1 MSYWEE
7 QRKSLNLFTVYE
19 VSPAQ
24 QLQMI
29 RWLKMRSDILLS
41 HNLGFEAES
50 VIQEFEDYKGTC
62 L

>member
-24 QLQMI
+24 QLQTI

-50 VIQEFEDYKGTC
+50 VIQEFEDYKDTC
-62 L
+62 Q

>member
-7 QRKSLNLFTVYE
+7 QRKNLNLFTVYE

-41 HNLGFEAES
+41 SNLAFEAES
-50 VIQEFEDYKGTC
+50 VIHEFEDYEDTC